1 MLTARD
7 VMKTGV
13 TSARPHQ
20 SAYEVAR
27 SLVKHGIS
35 GTVVVDEFEAPV
47 GVVSITDLLGHLAG
61 LERDHPARSLA
72 DLGEPPSEKARRTS
86 RTFRESRPISQIM
99 TSFVVRV
106 DESTP
111 LPEVIALM
119 VQTSIHRVFVTREGK
134 LTGVVS
140 SLDLTRL
147 LGRVL
152 ESQELPHVL
161 ASPAEGLF

>member
-1 MLTARD
+1 MMTARD
-7 VMKTGV
+7 VMKAGV
-13 TSARPHQ
+13 SSVRDDQP
-20 SAYEVAR
+20 AYEVAR
-27 SLVKHGIS
+27 MLVKQGIS
-35 GTVVVDEFEAPV
+35 GTVVVDELHRPV

-61 LERDHPARSLA
+61 LERDRPAHSLA
-72 DLGEPPSEKARRTS
+72 DLSQAPSEKTRGTS
-86 RTFRESRPISQIM
+86 KGLRESRSVAQIM

-106 DESTP
+106 DEGTP

-140 SLDLTRL
+140 SLDLARL

-161 ASPAEGLF
+161 SSPAEGLL